1 MGKILE
7 LFQLFPIL
15 LIDHCNIHVPCYLY
29 KGILSTFIH
38 STATLSQYTRTTNI
52 SCIIFRYSTQDVLNW
67 DMQEYKRQHLLRKH
81 NSSPFVTNKTWVSS
95 WEVALSMFTHFGIPF
110 QLLWSPKK
118 AQPQQWSCHTTTSKH
133 NITIVKPRAFRQQ
146 ELVIWYV
153 SGWSWT
159 LVTIS

>member
-67 DMQEYKRQHLLRKH
+67 DMQEYKRQHLLRKQ
-81 NSSPFVTNKTWVSS
+81 NSSPFVTNKTEYQAEKWHWACLPILEFPSS
-95 WEVALSMFTHFGIPF
+95 FCDLQKKLSLSSDPVTP
-110 QLLWSPKK
+110 
-118 AQPQQWSCHTTTSKH
+118 PQASTTS
-133 NITIVKPRAFRQQ
+133 Q
-146 ELVIWYV
+146 L
-153 SGWSWT
+153 
-159 LVTIS
+159 